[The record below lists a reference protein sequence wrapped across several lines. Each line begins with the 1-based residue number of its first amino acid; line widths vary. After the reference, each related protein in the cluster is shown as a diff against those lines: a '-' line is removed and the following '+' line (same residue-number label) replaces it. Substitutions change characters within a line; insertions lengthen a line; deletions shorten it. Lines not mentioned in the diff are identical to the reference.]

1 MEHRIVEKSQARPA
15 VDCGET
21 ALGEVMDE
29 IVVENA
35 FGGKPGSHGSKLIHS
50 RWRHHYSLSLPT
62 CQYWQLN
69 NREERRALQA
79 PDAGNTR
86 VGPQPGG
93 PFVCLTCQATEKQFS
108 QENSLSD

>member
-35 FGGKPGSHGSKLIHS
+35 FGGKPGSHGSKLIL
-50 RWRHHYSLSLPT
+50 LSHT
-62 CQYWQLN
+62 
-69 NREERRALQA
+69 
-79 PDAGNTR
+79 
-86 VGPQPGG
+86 
-93 PFVCLTCQATEKQFS
+93 
-108 QENSLSD
+108 